1 MKIIIK
7 KNTLV
12 NLVFNSKKSS
22 RVLRWACGP
31 GQLIVITSLFQS
43 PPSFS
48 SFSSMFSD
56 QCRCGVPL
64 Q

>member
-1 MKIIIK
+1 MK

-43 PPSFS
+43 PPSS